1 MVSVHQSRGL
11 GEWAVTW
18 VTTADVD
25 QFLTETDALLAADP
39 VANSMLLTEA
49 RFWSRLSVPEPAASF
64 GWWTE
69 HGRAQAAFV
78 HIPDHAAICSP
89 LTAAS
94 TESLPLVLAPGTR
107 LGVQAR
113 DAAAVTASWR
123 AHRLQMR
130 PIGRLNLLEL
140 QDFRPQSRP
149 AGAPRP
155 ARGSDLSLLRAWFA
169 LFQARHPE
177 DPSHVEFVVDHPLED
192 GGLVVWEV
200 EGRPVGMAS
209 RTPAVA
215 GMVRMGLAFQPTE
228 GTTYADAAF
237 DAACVTSRAA
247 FDHVLVLS
255 GNAATTAAHRSRGFE
270 PVLDRVVLELT
281 GPA

>member
-1 MVSVHQSRGL
+1 
-11 GEWAVTW
+11 VTW
-18 VTTADVD
+18 VTTANVD
-25 QFLTETDALLAADP
+25 LFLDEAEPLLAADP

-49 RFWSRLSVPEPAASF
+49 RFWSRLSVPKPPASF

-69 HGRAQAAFV
+69 NGRAQAAFV

-94 TESLPLVLAPGTR
+94 ADSLPLVLPPGTR
-107 LGVQAR
+107 LGVQAENV
-113 DAAAVTASWR
+113 AAVTASWR
-123 AHRLQMR
+123 AHRRQLR
-130 PIGRLNLLEL
+130 PIGWLSLLEL
-140 QDFRPQSRP
+140 RDFRPRSRP

-155 ARGSDLSLLRAWFA
+155 AGVSDLSLLRSWFA
-169 LFQARHPE
+169 LFRARHPE
-177 DPSHVEFVVDHPLED
+177 DASHGEFVLDHPLED

-200 EGRPVGMAS
+200 DGRPVGMAS

-237 DAACVTSRAA
+237 DAACVAARAA

-255 GNAATTAAHRSRGFE
+255 GNAASTAAHRSRGFE

-281 GPA
+281 GSA